1 MVLDDFQTPRVQ
13 AHAGAALVNFCEQ
26 CPKSILL
33 DYLEVIVAKLE
44 NVFRVKLEEV
54 SWNGPTPRRDKD
66 GDGGGGGGTRDGDE
80 GGVRVRLVSKDPCT
94 CALLDELC
102 ALFSQC

>member
-44 NVFRVKLEEV
+44 NVFRVKLDEV
-54 SWNGPTPRRDKD
+54 NWNEPAPSGV
-66 GDGGGGGGTRDGDE
+66 
-80 GGVRVRLVSKDPCT
+80 GVRWMGWVPWEGSPGIGDIYVG
-94 CALLDELC
+94 AMIG
-102 ALFSQC
+102 

>member
-1 MVLDDFQTPRVQ
+1 MVLDDFHTPRVQ

-33 DYLEVIVAKLE
+33 DYLGVIVAKLE

-54 SWNGPTPRRDKD
+54 SWGS
-66 GDGGGGGGTRDGDE
+66 
-80 GGVRVRLVSKDPCT
+80 GVWSGCKTKTGVCVCTLGILLLSYSVSIF
-94 CALLDELC
+94 ALLCSL
-102 ALFSQC
+102 

>member
-54 SWNGPTPRRDKD
+54 SWNGPTPR
-66 GDGGGGGGTRDGDE
+66 GDEGGGRGVGEGTRDGDE
-80 GGVRVRLVSKDPCT
+80 GGGRVRLVYCVKRSMHVCPPG
-94 CALLDELC
+94 
-102 ALFSQC
+102 